1 MLSPLVG
8 VGAPMKRILLK
19 SKIHRACVTEAN
31 LEYQGSLTIDQDLM
45 DAADIVEHEQ
55 VDVYNLSNGARLT
68 TYAISGSRGSGIICA
83 NGAAAHLIRPGDRV
97 IIASYAQYDEAEL
110 RSHQPRILLV
120 DENNRVTVPSQSLA

>member
-1 MLSPLVG
+1 
-8 VGAPMKRILLK
+8 MKRILLK